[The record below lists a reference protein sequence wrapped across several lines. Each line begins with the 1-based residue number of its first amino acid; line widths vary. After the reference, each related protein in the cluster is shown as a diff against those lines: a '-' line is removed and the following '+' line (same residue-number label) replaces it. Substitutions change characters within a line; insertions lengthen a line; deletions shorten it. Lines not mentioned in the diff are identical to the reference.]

1 MRLELLKTFRI
12 VAEQGSLAGAADI
25 LGRTPSAISMGLSQ
39 LEAELGAPL
48 FETDRKNRLTPLGER
63 VLEESVRATDAYD
76 RSLDAIQRHA
86 KSLAGTVRIA
96 AVPSATVSLLP
107 KAIKAFRRDK
117 PDVRFEISDVDS
129 QSVRHRVL
137 LGEAELGIFSARPG
151 EATGGTAIHE
161 DELGIVCCAGGDIAS
176 TTGIA
181 SWAFLKLEPFI
192 ANPLGRLVDHPVV
205 AELMD
210 RNQIEAR
217 NTSALISF
225 VRAGLGATI
234 LPRSAVP
241 ADASDLRFISP
252 ADPTSR
258 RELHVIRREDVRLSP
273 AAAAF
278 RDVLARSGG

>member
-86 KSLAGTVRIA
+86 TSLAGTVRIA

-107 KAIKAFRRDK
+107 RAIQAFRRNR
-117 PDVRFEISDVDS
+117 PEVRLEIRDDDS
-129 QSVRHRVL
+129 QSVRHRIL
-137 LGEAELGIFSARPG
+137 LGEADLGIVSARPG
-151 EATGGTAIHE
+151 EATGGTRIHE
-161 DELGIVCCAGGDIAS
+161 DELGIVCASGGEIAR
-176 TTGIA
+176 TTGKA
-181 SWAFLKLEPFI
+181 SWALLQIEPFI
-192 ANPLGRLVDHPVV
+192 ANPLGRLVNHPAV
-205 AELMD
+205 AALME
-210 RNQIEAR
+210 RSQIEAR

-241 ADASDLRFISP
+241 ADASDLCFIAP
-252 ADPTSR
+252 ADPASR
-258 RELHVIRREDVRLSP
+258 RELHVIRREDARLSP

-278 RDVLARSGG
+278 REVLARSGG

>member
-39 LEAELGAPL
+39 LETELGAPL

-63 VLEESVRATDAYD
+63 VLEESVRATDAYE

-86 KSLAGTVRIA
+86 TSLAGTVRIA

-107 KAIKAFRRDK
+107 RAIQAFRRNRSE
-117 PDVRFEISDVDS
+117 VRLEIRDDDS
-129 QSVRHRVL
+129 QSVHHRVL
-137 LGEAELGIFSARPG
+137 GIVSARPG
-151 EATGGTAIHE
+151 EATGGTRIHE
-161 DELGIVCCAGGDIAS
+161 DELGIVCASGGEIAR
-176 TTGIA
+176 TTGKA
-181 SWAFLKLEPFI
+181 SWALLQIEPFI
-192 ANPLGRLVDHPVV
+192 ANPLGRLVSHPAV
-205 AELMD
+205 AVLME
-210 RNQIEAR
+210 RSQIEAR

-241 ADASDLRFISP
+241 ADASDLCFIAP
-252 ADPTSR
+252 ADPASR
-258 RELHVIRREDVRLSP
+258 RELHVIRRDDARLSP

-278 RDVLARSGG
+278 REVLVQTGG